1 MININKILNNN
12 SEQWDSIPTWL
23 LVEMAAQK
31 RANDGNLN
39 FDGDNQRLVNWQVD
53 GSGER
58 QARSTALRILTI
70 G

>member
-1 MININKILNNN
+1 MDIKKILNNN
-12 SEQWDSIPTWL
+12 SKKWDTIPTWL

-31 RANDGNLN
+31 RTNDGNLT

-53 GSGER
+53 GSGEQ
-58 QARSTALRILTI
+58 QARATALRILTI